1 MKKNNLK
8 YLLLL
13 VLFIVLTI
21 SLLGADSGIIVD
33 RKAEWKYSDIGEI
46 KEDWKSFDYND
57 SNWKIGKSP
66 LGYGDDYSETDPKLP
81 IGTVVGFGEAENKY
95 MTTYF
100 RKIVDI
106 ENPESV
112 KDLEIFIHVDDG
124 AIVYINGVELFRR
137 GIDSKDVNYMTTA
150 KFKPKEESFKL
161 SGNWFKKG
169 KNIIAAEVH
178 QDSLNSSDLWFEL
191 GIKNQNFNEDKKI
204 ESTPVIKTKIEEPK
218 TEKVSKITVTFTG
231 DTKFAKGFTW
241 YTSQNYKKSDLEIIE
256 KTGTIV
262 DFSKALKFRGYTT
275 ISENSKDEYLHKAEA
290 IGLKE
295 GTTYFFRVGDSSK
308 NFWSETGSFKTAMKK
323 AKFTFIDVADTQAK
337 SEEEA
342 ILSSKTLKKAVE
354 TVSDAAFIVH
364 NGDIVDTGIN
374 ELQWDWLLN
383 HSAETLMNTTIAPVA
398 GNHEEDKEAFS
409 EHFNLKEEAGTDTK
423 TGVYYSFDYGN
434 AHFIMLNTNED
445 SKEFN
450 NFSNEQI
457 QWMKE
462 DAKKARK
469 NGSKWIIVTIHKG
482 PYTTSNH
489 ATDAD
494 IMGENGVRTKIVP
507 ILNEIGADLVF
518 QGHDHIYA
526 RSKVIKDGKAVKTAE
541 VTEVLNGISIKYK
554 VNPAGTIYLIPS
566 TAGPK
571 VYYKNKKIDSS
582 YYELFDV
589 AEENH
594 AAKYGADPTDGSRPV
609 RSQIQNFEAITVDG
623 EKLTVISYEI
633 DKDKNNGMPYVIDSF
648 GIIKK

>member
-21 SLLGADSGIIVD
+21 SLLGADSDIIVD

-100 RKIVDI
+100 RKIVEI

-112 KDLEIFIHVDDG
+112 KDLEIFVHVDDG

-323 AKFTFIDVADTQAK
+323 AKFTFIDVVKPYNVNGLDF
-337 SEEEA
+337 S
-342 ILSSKTLKKAVE
+342 E
-354 TVSDAAFIVH
+354 TVTVSRTNDDENLVSKK
-364 NGDIVDTGIN
+364 
-374 ELQWDWLLN
+374 LY
-383 HSAETLMNTTIAPVA
+383 
-398 GNHEEDKEAFS
+398 KEVYAKNIGS
-409 EHFNLKEEAGTDTK
+409 IYKEEWVLTNTDFDLPPTWPDRAGS
-423 TGVYYSFDYGN
+423 GY
-434 AHFIMLNTNED
+434 IMT
-445 SKEFN
+445 
-450 NFSNEQI
+450 
-457 QWMKE
+457 
-462 DAKKARK
+462 AK
-469 NGSKWIIVTIHKG
+469 
-482 PYTTSNH
+482 
-489 ATDAD
+489 
-494 IMGENGVRTKIVP
+494 
-507 ILNEIGADLVF
+507 
-518 QGHDHIYA
+518 
-526 RSKVIKDGKAVKTAE
+526 
-541 VTEVLNGISIKYK
+541 VLEYC
-554 VNPAGTIYLIPS
+554 L
-566 TAGPK
+566 
-571 VYYKNKKIDSS
+571 
-582 YYELFDV
+582 
-589 AEENH
+589 
-594 AAKYGADPTDGSRPV
+594 
-609 RSQIQNFEAITVDG
+609 QNCD
-623 EKLTVISYEI
+623 
-633 DKDKNNGMPYVIDSF
+633 
-648 GIIKK
+648 